1 MAIRVPPAA
10 KPAESKPAGSNNA
23 APAKKKISRR
33 IAQRNAAAQQQQKRA
48 GMGQMDLMMQL
59 MSQVVWPQ
67 GWEGEDSA
75 TPAANESQVNHK
87 GALQQMLQK
96 AAKKAGTEFEKPE
109 YTVEDVTKGKIK
121 LYKATVTFQGK
132 TFEGPPSQGKKA
144 AEHAAAKAAADK
156 AFPGQV
162 LSKPSGGTSSGGNVW
177 VDDGVFQE
185 AISALV
191 GGGGAAPSG
200 KGVKRSIGSEEL
212 PAKTRLVHAVQLLV
226 GRPVTKEDI
235 VYKVEGEVGAYLC
248 SVSIPHTGNTYA
260 GSKEKLQKA
269 AEASAAEVALKSL
282 KDKIAPLEE
291 EHKAKKAKA
300 NKEAIE
306 ALKEKQAA
314 KKAALKATKDK
325 ELV

>member
-10 KPAESKPAGSNNA
+10 KPATSKPAGSNKA
-23 APAKKKISRR
+23 APAKPKKDISRYMM
-33 IAQRNAAAQQQQKRA
+33 AAAQQQQKHA

-96 AAKKAGTEFEKPE
+96 AAKKAGTEFDKPE
-109 YTVEDVTKGKIK
+109 YTVVDVTKGKIK
-121 LYKATVTFQGK
+121 LYKGTVTFQGK

-162 LSKPSGGTSSGGNVW
+162 LSKPSGGTSSGGSVW
-177 VDDGVFQE
+177 VDDGILQE
-185 AISALV
+185 AIMSALS
-191 GGGGAAPSG
+191 GGSSAAPSG

-282 KDKIAPLEE
+282 KDKVAPLEE

-306 ALKEKQAA
+306 ALKEKMAA
-314 KKAALKATKDK
+314 KKAAKKAADK